1 MNSSTSPEAVRD
13 MMADVMLRL
22 FELEASALVPEA
34 RLYEDLDIDSIDS
47 VNLIIEL
54 RRRTSREIPAE
65 HFREVRTV
73 GDVLATLERLL
84 SDPA

>member
-54 RRRTSREIPAE
+54 RRRTGREIPAE